1 MNAFQK
7 SNYLLGEPIE
17 GHPPARVQ
25 AAIQRQQDQSE
36 VLIACVQLVL
46 VLIFGALYSLSP
58 KTFSQE
64 VMFAPVPYALFAY
77 FVFSVCRLI
86 WAVKWR
92 LPGWALSLSVV
103 ADMSLLLF
111 LIWSFHIQYQQP
123 PSFYLKAPTLLY
135 VFIFIALRALRF
147 DMRYVLLAG
156 FTAAAGWLILMAY
169 AVHQS
174 GGMDV
179 ITTDYVLYTMSHK
192 VLIGAEFDKVISI
205 LVVTAILALVIVRAR
220 RLLINS
226 VSQATAA
233 KDLSRFFSPEI
244 AEQITHSE
252 NWIEPGTGHA
262 RQAAILHCDLQGF
275 TRLSMEKPANEVISL
290 LAEYQARMVPI
301 IQSNGGA
308 IDKFLGDGILAT
320 FGAAEDSDTY
330 SADGLRALEAM
341 MAEADKWRQERELAG
356 LDPQHIRF
364 TAASGQILFGA
375 VGDKSRLE
383 YTVIGEPV
391 NLAAKLDKHAKSE
404 KAETVVT
411 LACFESALAQG
422 YIPQLK
428 TEIRAARHVG
438 GVTGLVDLVIIGDPV
453 SN

>member
-1 MNAFQK
+1 
-7 SNYLLGEPIE
+7 
-17 GHPPARVQ
+17 
-25 AAIQRQQDQSE
+25 
-36 VLIACVQLVL
+36 
-46 VLIFGALYSLSP
+46 
-58 KTFSQE
+58 
-64 VMFAPVPYALFAY
+64 
-77 FVFSVCRLI
+77 
-86 WAVKWR
+86 
-92 LPGWALSLSVV
+92 
-103 ADMSLLLF
+103 
-111 LIWSFHIQYQQP
+111 
-123 PSFYLKAPTLLY
+123 
-135 VFIFIALRALRF
+135 
-147 DMRYVLLAG
+147 
-156 FTAAAGWLILMAY
+156 
-169 AVHQS
+169 
-174 GGMDV
+174 
-179 ITTDYVLYTMSHK
+179 
-192 VLIGAEFDKVISI
+192 
-205 LVVTAILALVIVRAR
+205 
-220 RLLINS
+220 
-226 VSQATAA
+226 
-233 KDLSRFFSPEI
+233 
-244 AEQITHSE
+244 
-252 NWIEPGTGHA
+252 
-262 RQAAILHCDLQGF
+262 
-275 TRLSMEKPANEVISL
+275 MEKPANEVISL